1 MISNIGQIERIS
13 QNRIVKLF
21 KEQLGYKYYGNWEE
35 REKNSNIE
43 ERYLG
48 SYLLKQGYTVTVFSK
63 AIYELKQVADSFGD
77 NLYLKNK
84 KIYAMLR
91 YGVKV
96 KEDVGTNY
104 VTVQLIDW
112 KNWANNDFAI
122 AEEVTIKGNRDKRP
136 DIVIYV
142 NGIALGVLELKRG
155 LVEITEGIRQ
165 NITNQQDSFIQSFFA
180 TIQLVMAGNDTQ
192 GLRYGTIQTKEKY
205 YLNWKED
212 EQDNSEL
219 KVDKYIKKLC
229 DKERLLDVIY
239 NCVLYDAGVKKLPRP
254 HQYFGL
260 KASQERI
267 KKKEGGIIW
276 HTQGS
281 GKSIMMV
288 MLAKWILENNANARV
303 IILTDRTELDK
314 QIERVFNDSGEP
326 IKRTGSG
333 RELLQQLTQPLPRLL
348 CSLVHKFG
356 KKSEDNFED
365 FVRELEENPVQTI
378 GELYVF
384 VDECHR
390 TQSGKLHLVMKTML
404 QNAIFIGFTGTPL
417 LKQDKKTTME
427 VFGSYIHTYKFNEA
441 VEDEVVKDLVYE
453 GRDIDQKLSS
463 PAKVD
468 AWFEAKTRGLNDF
481 QRSEL
486 KKKWGTMQNVLSSK
500 SRMEKVVSDILFDF
514 STKPR
519 LANEKGNALLVASS
533 IYEACKYFELFN
545 RTELRGKCAVI
556 TSYNPATRDIN
567 TEDTGANTETD
578 KEYIYKIYSDLL
590 VNVSANANQTKTETY
605 EDNAKN
611 KFREEPAN
619 MKLLIVVS
627 KLLTGF
633 DAPPCTYLY
642 IDKVMQDHTLFQAIC
657 RVNRLDTDDKTFGYI
672 VDYKNLFDNVSDA
685 INVYTS
691 ELDTETFTKEDCQV
705 LLKDRLKIGRERL
718 DNALEELEM
727 ICEPVAPPKGQLQ
740 YFHYF
745 CGNTEIETDLK
756 EREAQRTALYKGT
769 VAFIRA
775 YANMA
780 ADMEEAGYNEK
791 EITHIQNRLDFYLKL
806 REEIKK
812 LSGETLDLKTYEADM
827 RHLLDHYIQADE
839 SVVVSPFGDI
849 PLLDLIVNSGIA
861 EAINS
866 LPTGI
871 KSNQQAVA
879 ETIENNVRQK
889 IIKDHLIDPAF
900 FEEMSTLLT
909 AIIHERKNQA
919 LSYADYLKKIAELT
933 KKVNDGKKED
943 VPRSLSSPAKVA
955 LYNNLDNNVE
965 LAMACDSAVLSYKQD
980 GFRGDLIK
988 ERNIKRALFG
998 VLNDDNEVER
1008 IFQIVVNQKEY

>member
-1 MISNIGQIERIS
+1 MNSIGQIERHS

-21 KEQLGYKYYGNWEE
+21 KDQLDYKYYGNWEE

-43 ERYLG
+43 ESYLG
-48 SYLLKQGYTVTVFSK
+48 SYLLKQGYSVTVFSK
-63 AIYELKQVADSFGD
+63 AIYELKQVADSFSD
-77 NLYLKNK
+77 DLYLKNK

-91 YGVKV
+91 YGVPV
-96 KEDVGTNY
+96 KEEMGTNY
-104 VTVQLIDW
+104 TTVRLIDW
-112 KNWANNDFAI
+112 ENWDNNDFAI
-122 AEEVTIKGNRDKRP
+122 AEEVSIKGNRDKRP

-142 NGIALGVLELKRG
+142 NGIALGILELKRG
-155 LVEITEGIRQ
+155 LVEISEGIRQ
-165 NITNQQDSFIQSFFA
+165 NITNQQDSFIQSFFS
-180 TIQLVMAGNDTQ
+180 TVQFVMAGNDTQ
-192 GLRYGTIQTKEKY
+192 GLRYGTIGTKEKY
-205 YLNWKED
+205 FLNWKEE
-212 EQDNSEL
+212 EQNNSDL
-219 KVDKYIKKLC
+219 KIDKYLKKIC
-229 DKERLLDVIY
+229 NKERFLDIIH
-239 NCVLYDAGVKKLPRP
+239 NCILFDAGVKKLPRP
-254 HQYFGL
+254 HQYFAL

-314 QIERVFNDSGEP
+314 QIERVFNDAGEP
-326 IKRTGSG
+326 VKRTGSG

-356 KKSEDNFED
+356 KKTEDNFED
-365 FVRELEENPVQTI
+365 FITELEQNPVQTV

-417 LKQDKKTTME
+417 LKQDKKTTSE

-486 KKKWGTMQNVLSSK
+486 KKKWGTMQNVLSSR

-519 LANEKGNALLVASS
+519 LSTEKGNALLVASS

-545 RTELRGKCAVI
+545 RTELKGKCAVI
-556 TSYNPATRDIN
+556 TSYNPATSDIN

-578 KEYIYKIYSDLL
+578 KEYIFKIYSELL
-590 VNVSANANQTKTETY
+590 EKVAANPNQTKTETY
-605 EDNAKN
+605 EDNAKT
-611 KFREEPAN
+611 KFRVEPAN

-642 IDKVMQDHTLFQAIC
+642 IDKFMQDHTLFQAIC

-672 VDYKNLFDNVSDA
+672 VDYKNLFDSVSDA

-691 ELDTETFTKEDCQV
+691 ELDTETFTQEDCEV
-705 LLKDRLKIGRERL
+705 LIKDRLKMGRERL
-718 DNALEELEM
+718 DNTLEELEM
-727 ICEPVAPPKGQLQ
+727 ICEPVVPPKGQLQ

-769 VAFIRA
+769 VALIRA
-775 YANMA
+775 YANIA
-780 ADMEEAGYNEK
+780 GDMKDAGYNEK
-791 EITHIQNRLDFYLKL
+791 EINHIKDRLDFYLKL
-806 REEIKK
+806 REEIRK

-827 RHLLDHYIQADE
+827 RHLIDHYIQAEE
-839 SVVVSPFGDI
+839 SVIMSPFGDI
-849 PLLDLIVNSGIA
+849 PLLDLIVNTGIS

-866 LPTGI
+866 LPSGI

-889 IIKDHLIDPAF
+889 IIRDHLIDPAF

-909 AIIHERKNQA
+909 AIINERKNQA
-919 LSYADYLKKIAELT
+919 LSYGDYLKKIAELT
-933 KKVNDGKKED
+933 KKVNDGKKSNI
-943 VPRSLSSPAKVA
+943 PKTLNTSAKVS
-955 LYNNLDNNVE
+955 LYNNLDNDEE
-965 LAMACDSAVLSYKQD
+965 LAIACDSAVLVYKQD

-988 ERNIKRALFG
+988 ERNIKRALYE
-998 VLNDDNEVER
+998 VLKDDDEVER
-1008 IFQIVVNQKEY
+1008 IFKIVINQKEY

>member
-1 MISNIGQIERIS
+1 MNNIGQIERKT
-13 QNRIVKLF
+13 QNRIIKLF
-21 KEQLGYKYYGNWEE
+21 KEQLGYTYYGNWEE

-43 ERYLG
+43 ESYLG
-48 SYLLKQGYTVTVFSK
+48 NYLLKQGYSLTVFSK
-63 AIYELKQVADSFGD
+63 AIYELKQVADSFSD
-77 NLYLKNK
+77 DLYVKNK

-91 YGVKV
+91 YGIKI
-96 KEDVGTNY
+96 KEDVGTNHI
-104 VTVQLIDW
+104 TVHLIDW
-112 KNWANNDFAI
+112 KNWENNDFAI
-122 AEEVTIKGNRDKRP
+122 AEEVTIKGNREKRP

-155 LVEITEGIRQ
+155 SVEISEGIRQ
-165 NITNQQDSFIQSFFA
+165 NITNQQDSFIQPFFA
-180 TIQLVMAGNDTQ
+180 TVQFVMAGSDTQ
-192 GLRYGTIQTKEKY
+192 GLKYGTIGTKEKY
-205 YLNWKED
+205 FLNWKED
-212 EQDNSEL
+212 ELDNSEL
-219 KVDKYIKKLC
+219 KVDKYLKKIC
-229 DKERLLDVIY
+229 NKERFLDIIY
-239 NCVLYDAGVKKLPRP
+239 NCILFDAGVKKLPRP

-314 QIERVFNDSGEP
+314 QIERVFNDAGEP

-333 RELLQQLTQPLPRLL
+333 KELLQQLTQPLPRLL

-365 FVRELEENPVQTI
+365 FIKELEENPVQTI

-417 LKQDKKTTME
+417 LKQDKKTTLE

-441 VEDEVVKDLVYE
+441 VDDQVVKDLVYE

-481 QRSEL
+481 QKSEL

-514 STKPR
+514 STKTR
-519 LANEKGNALLVASS
+519 LSNEKGNALLVASS

-545 RTELRGKCAVI
+545 RTELKGKCAVI

-578 KEYIYKIYSDLL
+578 KEYIFKIYSDLL
-590 VNVSANANQTKTETY
+590 DKVGANGNQTKTETY
-605 EDNAKN
+605 EDNAKT

-642 IDKVMQDHTLFQAIC
+642 IDKFMQDHTLFQAIC
-657 RVNRLDTDDKTFGYI
+657 RVNRLDTDDKTFGHI
-672 VDYKNLFDNVSDA
+672 VDYKNLFDSVSDA

-691 ELDTETFTKEDCQV
+691 ELDTDTFTKEDCEV
-705 LLKDRLKIGRERL
+705 LLKDRLKMGRERL

-727 ICEPVAPPKGQLQ
+727 ICEPVAPPKGQLE

-745 CGNTEIETDLK
+745 CGNSEIETDLK
-756 EREAQRTALYKGT
+756 EREAQRTALYKAT
-769 VAFIRA
+769 VALIRA
-775 YANMA
+775 YANIS
-780 ADMEEAGYNEK
+780 ADMVEVGYNEK
-791 EITHIQNRLDFYLKL
+791 EINHIEKRLDFYLKL
-806 REEIKK
+806 REEIRIH
-812 LSGETLDLKTYEADM
+812 SGETLDLKAYEADM
-827 RHLLDHYIQADE
+827 RHLIDNYIQAEE

-849 PLLDLIVNSGIA
+849 PLLDLIVNSGISD
-861 EAINS
+861 AIGT
-866 LPTGI
+866 LPQGI

-889 IIKDHLIDPAF
+889 IIRDHLIDPAF

-919 LSYADYLKKIAELT
+919 LSYSDYLTKIAELA
-933 KKVNDGKKED
+933 KKVNEGKKD
-943 VPRSLSSPAKVA
+943 NVPEILTTQSQRA
-955 LYNNLDNNVE
+955 LYNNLSNDVS
-965 LAMACDSAVLSYKQD
+965 LAMACDEAVRYSKQD
-980 GFRGDLIK
+980 NFRGDLVK
-988 ERNIKRALFG
+988 ERNIKKALYN
-998 VLNDDNEVER
+998 VLNDEVEVER
-1008 IFQIVVNQKEY
+1008 IFQIIVNQKEY

>member
-1 MISNIGQIERIS
+1 MNNIGQIERLS
-13 QNRIVKLF
+13 QNRIIKLF
-21 KEQLGYKYYGNWEE
+21 REQLGYTYYGYWEE

-43 ERYLG
+43 ESYLG
-48 SYLLKQGYTVTVFSK
+48 NYLLKQGYSLTVFSK
-63 AIYELKQVADSFGD
+63 AIYEFKQVADSFSD
-77 NLYLKNK
+77 DLYLKNK

-91 YGVKV
+91 YGIPV

-104 VTVQLIDW
+104 TTVHLIDW
-112 KNWANNDFAI
+112 KNWENNDFAI

-155 LVEITEGIRQ
+155 LVEISEGIRQ

-180 TIQLVMAGNDTQ
+180 TVQFVMAGNDTQ
-192 GLRYGTIQTKEKY
+192 GLRYGTIGTKEKY
-205 YLNWKED
+205 FLNWKED
-212 EQDNSEL
+212 ELDNSEL
-219 KVDKYIKKLC
+219 KVDKYLKKIC
-229 DKERLLDVIY
+229 NKERFLDIIY
-239 NCVLYDAGVKKLPRP
+239 NCILFDAGVKKLPRP

-314 QIERVFNDSGEP
+314 QIERVFNDAGEP

-333 RELLQQLTQPLPRLL
+333 KELLQQLTQPLPRLL

-365 FVRELEENPVQTI
+365 FIKELEENPVQTI

-417 LKQDKKTTME
+417 LKQDKKTTLE

-441 VEDEVVKDLVYE
+441 VDDQVVKDLVYE

-481 QRSEL
+481 QKSEL

-519 LANEKGNALLVASS
+519 LSNEKGNALLVASS

-545 RTELRGKCAVI
+545 RTELKGKCAVI

-578 KEYIYKIYSDLL
+578 KEYIFKIYSDLL
-590 VNVSANANQTKTETY
+590 DKVGANGNQTKTETY
-605 EDNAKN
+605 EDNAKT

-642 IDKVMQDHTLFQAIC
+642 IDKFMQDHTLFQAIC

-672 VDYKNLFDNVSDA
+672 VDYKNLFDSVSDA

-691 ELDTETFTKEDCQV
+691 ELDTDTFTKEDCEV
-705 LLKDRLKIGRERL
+705 LLKDRLKMGRERL

-727 ICEPVAPPKGQLQ
+727 ICEPVAPPKGQLE

-745 CGNTEIETDLK
+745 CGNSEIETDLK

-769 VAFIRA
+769 VSLIRA
-775 YANMA
+775 YANIS
-780 ADMEEAGYNEK
+780 ADMVEVGYNEK
-791 EITHIQNRLDFYLKL
+791 EINHIEKRLDFYLKL
-806 REEIKK
+806 REEIRIH
-812 LSGETLDLKTYEADM
+812 SGETLDLKAYEADM
-827 RHLLDHYIQADE
+827 RHLIDNYIQAEE

-849 PLLDLIVNSGIA
+849 PLLDLIVNSGISD
-861 EAINS
+861 AIGT
-866 LPTGI
+866 LPQGI

-889 IIKDHLIDPAF
+889 IIRDHLIDPAF

-919 LSYADYLKKIAELT
+919 LSYSDYLKKIAELA
-933 KKVNDGKKED
+933 KKVNEGKKD
-943 VPRSLSSPAKVA
+943 NVPEILTTQSQRA
-955 LYNNLDNNVE
+955 LYNNLRNDVN
-965 LAMACDSAVLSYKQD
+965 LAMACDEAVQYSKQD
-980 GFRGDLIK
+980 NFRGDLVK
-988 ERNIKRALFG
+988 ERNIKKALYN
-998 VLNDDNEVER
+998 VLNDEVEVER
-1008 IFQIVVNQKEY
+1008 IFQIIVNQKEY

>member
-1 MISNIGQIERIS
+1 MNNIGQIERLS
-13 QNRIVKLF
+13 QNRIIKLF
-21 KEQLGYKYYGNWEE
+21 REQLGYTYYGYWEE

-43 ERYLG
+43 ESYLG
-48 SYLLKQGYTVTVFSK
+48 NYLLKQGYSLTVFSK
-63 AIYELKQVADSFGD
+63 AIYEFKQVADSFSD
-77 NLYLKNK
+77 DLYLKNK

-91 YGVKV
+91 YGIPV

-104 VTVQLIDW
+104 TTVHLIDW
-112 KNWANNDFAI
+112 KNWENNDFAI

-155 LVEITEGIRQ
+155 LVEISEGIRQ

-180 TIQLVMAGNDTQ
+180 TVQFVMAGNDTQ
-192 GLRYGTIQTKEKY
+192 GLRYGTIGTKEKY
-205 YLNWKED
+205 FLNWKED
-212 EQDNSEL
+212 ELDNSEL
-219 KVDKYIKKLC
+219 KVDKYLKKIC
-229 DKERLLDVIY
+229 NKERFLDVIY
-239 NCVLYDAGVKKLPRP
+239 NCILFDAGVKKLPRP

-314 QIERVFNDSGEP
+314 QIERVFNDAGEP

-333 RELLQQLTQPLPRLL
+333 KELLQQLTQPLPRLL

-365 FVRELEENPVQTI
+365 FIKELEENPVQTI

-417 LKQDKKTTME
+417 LKQDKKTTLE

-441 VEDEVVKDLVYE
+441 VDDQVVKDLVYE

-481 QRSEL
+481 QKSEL

-519 LANEKGNALLVASS
+519 LSNEKGNALLVASS

-545 RTELRGKCAVI
+545 RTELKGKCAVI

-578 KEYIYKIYSDLL
+578 KEYIFKIYSDLL
-590 VNVSANANQTKTETY
+590 DKVGANGNQTKTETY
-605 EDNAKN
+605 EDNAKT

-642 IDKVMQDHTLFQAIC
+642 IDKFMQDHTLFQAIC

-672 VDYKNLFDNVSDA
+672 VDYKNLFDSVSDA

-691 ELDTETFTKEDCQV
+691 ELDTDTFTKEDCEV
-705 LLKDRLKIGRERL
+705 LLKDRLKMGRERL

-727 ICEPVAPPKGQLQ
+727 ICEPVAPPKGQLE

-745 CGNTEIETDLK
+745 CGNSEIETDLK

-769 VAFIRA
+769 VSLIRA
-775 YANMA
+775 YANIS
-780 ADMEEAGYNEK
+780 ADMVEVGYNEK
-791 EITHIQNRLDFYLKL
+791 EINHIEKRLDFYLKL
-806 REEIKK
+806 REEIRIH
-812 LSGETLDLKTYEADM
+812 SGETLDLKAYEADM
-827 RHLLDHYIQADE
+827 RHLIDNYIQAEE

-849 PLLDLIVNSGIA
+849 PLLDLIVNSGISD
-861 EAINS
+861 AIGT
-866 LPTGI
+866 LPQGI

-889 IIKDHLIDPAF
+889 IIRDHLIDPAF

-919 LSYADYLKKIAELT
+919 LSYSDYLKKIAELA
-933 KKVNDGKKED
+933 KKVNEGKKD
-943 VPRSLSSPAKVA
+943 NVPEILTTQSQRA
-955 LYNNLDNNVE
+955 LYNNLRNDVN
-965 LAMACDSAVLSYKQD
+965 LAMACDEAVQYSKQD
-980 GFRGDLIK
+980 NFRGDLVK
-988 ERNIKRALFG
+988 ERNIKKALYN
-998 VLNDDNEVER
+998 VLNDEVEVER
-1008 IFQIVVNQKEY
+1008 IFQIIVNQKEY

>member
-1 MISNIGQIERIS
+1 MSNIGQIERLS

-21 KEQLGYKYYGNWEE
+21 KEQLGYTYYGYWEE

-43 ERYLG
+43 ESYLG
-48 SYLLKQGYTVTVFSK
+48 NYLLKQGYSLAVFSK
-63 AIYELKQVADSFGD
+63 AIYEFKQVADSFSD
-77 NLYLKNK
+77 DLYLKNK

-91 YGVKV
+91 YGIPV
-96 KEDVGTNY
+96 KEDVETNY
-104 VTVQLIDW
+104 TTVHLIDW
-112 KNWANNDFAI
+112 KNWVNNDFAI

-155 LVEITEGIRQ
+155 LVEISEGIRQ

-180 TIQLVMAGNDTQ
+180 TVQFVMAGNDTQ
-192 GLRYGTIQTKEKY
+192 GLRYGTIGTKEKY
-205 YLNWKED
+205 FLNWKED
-212 EQDNSEL
+212 ELDNSEL
-219 KVDKYIKKLC
+219 KVDKYLKKIC
-229 DKERLLDVIY
+229 NKERFLDVIY
-239 NCVLYDAGVKKLPRP
+239 NCILFDAGVKKLPRP

-314 QIERVFNDSGEP
+314 QIERVFNDAGEP

-333 RELLQQLTQPLPRLL
+333 KELLQQLTQPLPRLL

-365 FVRELEENPVQTI
+365 FIKELEENPVQTI

-417 LKQDKKTTME
+417 LKQDKKTTLE

-441 VEDEVVKDLVYE
+441 VDDQVVKDLVYE

-481 QRSEL
+481 QKSEL

-519 LANEKGNALLVASS
+519 LSNEKGNALLVASS

-545 RTELRGKCAVI
+545 RTELKGKCAVI

-578 KEYIYKIYSDLL
+578 KEYIFKIYSDLL
-590 VNVSANANQTKTETY
+590 DKVGANGNQTKTETY
-605 EDNAKN
+605 EDNAKT

-642 IDKVMQDHTLFQAIC
+642 IDKFMQDHTLFQAIC

-672 VDYKNLFDNVSDA
+672 VDYKNLFDSVSDA

-691 ELDTETFTKEDCQV
+691 ELDTDTFTKEDCEV
-705 LLKDRLKIGRERL
+705 LLKDRLKMGRERL

-727 ICEPVAPPKGQLQ
+727 ICEPVAPPKGQLE

-745 CGNTEIETDLK
+745 CGNSEIETDLK

-769 VAFIRA
+769 VALIRA
-775 YANMA
+775 YANIS
-780 ADMEEAGYNEK
+780 ADMVEVGYNEK
-791 EITHIQNRLDFYLKL
+791 EITHIEKRLDFYLKL
-806 REEIKK
+806 REEIRIH
-812 LSGETLDLKTYEADM
+812 SGETLDLKAYEADM
-827 RHLLDHYIQADE
+827 RHLIDNYIQAEE

-849 PLLDLIVNSGIA
+849 PLLELIVNSRISD
-861 EAINS
+861 AIGT
-866 LPTGI
+866 LPQGI

-889 IIKDHLIDPAF
+889 IIRDHLIDPAF

-919 LSYADYLKKIAELT
+919 LSYSDYLKKIAELA
-933 KKVNDGKKED
+933 KKVNEGKKD
-943 VPRSLSSPAKVA
+943 NVPEILTTQSQRA
-955 LYNNLDNNVE
+955 LYNNLRNDVN
-965 LAMACDSAVLSYKQD
+965 LAMACDEAVQYSKQD
-980 GFRGDLIK
+980 NFRGDLVK
-988 ERNIKRALFG
+988 ERNIKKALYN
-998 VLNDDNEVER
+998 VLNDEVEVER
-1008 IFQIVVNQKEY
+1008 IFQIIVNQKEY

>member
-1 MISNIGQIERIS
+1 MNNIGQIERLS

-21 KEQLGYKYYGNWEE
+21 REQLGYTYYGNWEE

-43 ERYLG
+43 ESYLG
-48 SYLLKQGYTVTVFSK
+48 NYLLKQGYSLTVFSK
-63 AIYELKQVADSFGD
+63 AIYELKQVADSFSD
-77 NLYLKNK
+77 DLYLKNK

-91 YGVKV
+91 YGIHV
-96 KEDVGTNY
+96 KEDVGTNHI
-104 VTVQLIDW
+104 TVHLIDW
-112 KNWANNDFAI
+112 KNWENNDFAI
-122 AEEVTIKGNRDKRP
+122 AEEVTIKGNREKRP

-155 LVEITEGIRQ
+155 SVEISEGIRQ

-180 TIQLVMAGNDTQ
+180 TVQFVMAGSDTQ
-192 GLRYGTIQTKEKY
+192 GLKYGTIGTKEKY
-205 YLNWKED
+205 FLNWKED
-212 EQDNSEL
+212 ELDNSEL
-219 KVDKYIKKLC
+219 KVDKYLKKIC
-229 DKERLLDVIY
+229 NKERFLDIIY
-239 NCVLYDAGVKKLPRP
+239 NCILFDAGVKKLPRP

-288 MLAKWILENNANARV
+288 MLAKWILENNATARV

-314 QIERVFNDSGEP
+314 QIERVFNDAGEP

-333 RELLQQLTQPLPRLL
+333 KELLQQLTQPLPRLL

-365 FVRELEENPVQTI
+365 FIKELEENPVQTI

-417 LKQDKKTTME
+417 LKQDKKTTLE

-441 VEDEVVKDLVYE
+441 VDDQVVKDLVYE

-481 QRSEL
+481 QKSEL

-500 SRMEKVVSDILFDF
+500 SRMEKVVSDILLDF
-514 STKPR
+514 SKIPR
-519 LANEKGNALLVASS
+519 LSNEKGNALLVASS

-545 RTELRGKCAVI
+545 RTELKGKCAVI

-578 KEYIYKIYSDLL
+578 KEYIFKIYSDLL
-590 VNVSANANQTKTETY
+590 DKVGANGNQTKTETY
-605 EDNAKN
+605 EDNAKT

-642 IDKVMQDHTLFQAIC
+642 IDKFMQDHTLFQAIC

-672 VDYKNLFDNVSDA
+672 VDYKNLFDSVSDA

-691 ELDTETFTKEDCQV
+691 ELDTETFTKEDCEV
-705 LLKDRLKIGRERL
+705 LLKDRLKMGRERL

-727 ICEPVAPPKGQLQ
+727 ICEPVAPPKEQLQ
-740 YFHYF
+740 YYHYF
-745 CGNTEIETDLK
+745 CGNSEIETDLK

-769 VAFIRA
+769 VALIRA
-775 YANMA
+775 YANIS
-780 ADMEEAGYNEK
+780 ADMVEVGYNEK
-791 EITHIQNRLDFYLKL
+791 EINHIEKRLDFYLKL
-806 REEIKK
+806 REEIRIH
-812 LSGETLDLKTYEADM
+812 SGETLDLKAYEADM
-827 RHLLDHYIQADE
+827 RHLIDNYIQAEE

-849 PLLDLIVNSGIA
+849 PLLDLIVNSGISD
-861 EAINS
+861 AIGT
-866 LPTGI
+866 LPQGI

-889 IIKDHLIDPAF
+889 IIRDHLIDPAF

-919 LSYADYLKKIAELT
+919 LSYSDYLTKIAELA
-933 KKVNDGKKED
+933 KKVNEGKKD
-943 VPRSLSSPAKVA
+943 NVPEILTTQSQRA
-955 LYNNLDNNVE
+955 LYNNLSNDVS
-965 LAMACDSAVLSYKQD
+965 LAMACDEAVRYSKQD
-980 GFRGDLIK
+980 NFRGDLVK
-988 ERNIKRALFG
+988 ERNIKKALYN
-998 VLNDDNEVER
+998 VLNDEVEVER
-1008 IFQIVVNQKEY
+1008 IFQIIVNQKEY

>member
-1 MISNIGQIERIS
+1 MNNIGQIERLS
-13 QNRIVKLF
+13 QNRIIKLF
-21 KEQLGYKYYGNWEE
+21 REQLGYSYYGYWEE

-43 ERYLG
+43 ESYLG
-48 SYLLKQGYTVTVFSK
+48 NYLLKQGYSPTVFSK
-63 AIYELKQVADSFGD
+63 AIYEFKQVADSFSD
-77 NLYLKNK
+77 DLYLKNK

-91 YGVKV
+91 YGIPV

-104 VTVQLIDW
+104 TTVHLIDW
-112 KNWANNDFAI
+112 KNWENNDFAI

-155 LVEITEGIRQ
+155 LVEISEGIRQ

-180 TIQLVMAGNDTQ
+180 TVQFVMAGNDTQ
-192 GLRYGTIQTKEKY
+192 GLRYGTIGTKEKY
-205 YLNWKED
+205 FLNWKED
-212 EQDNSEL
+212 ELDNSEL
-219 KVDKYIKKLC
+219 KVDKYLKKIC
-229 DKERLLDVIY
+229 NKERFLDVIY
-239 NCVLYDAGVKKLPRP
+239 NCILFDAGVKKLPRP

-314 QIERVFNDSGEP
+314 QIERVFNDAGEP

-333 RELLQQLTQPLPRLL
+333 KELLQQLTQPLPRLL

-365 FVRELEENPVQTI
+365 FIKELEENPVQTI

-417 LKQDKKTTME
+417 LKQDKKTTLE

-441 VEDEVVKDLVYE
+441 VDDQVVKDLVYE

-481 QRSEL
+481 QKSEL

-519 LANEKGNALLVASS
+519 LSNEKGNALLVASS

-545 RTELRGKCAVI
+545 RTELKGKCAVI

-578 KEYIYKIYSDLL
+578 KEYIFKIYSDLL
-590 VNVSANANQTKTETY
+590 DKVGANGNQTKTETY
-605 EDNAKN
+605 EDNAKT

-642 IDKVMQDHTLFQAIC
+642 IDKFMQDHTLFQAIC

-672 VDYKNLFDNVSDA
+672 VDYKNLFDSVSDA

-691 ELDTETFTKEDCQV
+691 ELDTDTFTKEDCEV
-705 LLKDRLKIGRERL
+705 LLKDRLKMGRERL

-727 ICEPVAPPKGQLQ
+727 ICEPVAPPKGQLE

-745 CGNTEIETDLK
+745 CGNSEIETDLK

-769 VAFIRA
+769 VALIRA
-775 YANMA
+775 YANIA

-791 EITHIQNRLDFYLKL
+791 EITHIEKRLDFYLKL
-806 REEIKK
+806 REEIRIH
-812 LSGETLDLKTYEADM
+812 SGETLDLKAYEADM
-827 RHLLDHYIQADE
+827 RHLIDNYIQAEE

-849 PLLDLIVNSGIA
+849 PLLDLIVNSGISD
-861 EAINS
+861 AIGT
-866 LPTGI
+866 LPQGI

-889 IIKDHLIDPAF
+889 IIRDHLIDPAF

-919 LSYADYLKKIAELT
+919 LSYSDYLKKIAELA
-933 KKVNDGKKED
+933 KKVNEGKKD
-943 VPRSLSSPAKVA
+943 NVPEILTTQSQRA
-955 LYNNLDNNVE
+955 LYNNLRNDVN
-965 LAMACDSAVLSYKQD
+965 LAMACDEAVQYSKQD
-980 GFRGDLIK
+980 NFRGDLVK
-988 ERNIKRALFG
+988 ERNIKKALYN
-998 VLNDDNEVER
+998 VLNDEVEVER
-1008 IFQIVVNQKEY
+1008 IFQIIVNQKEY

>member
-1 MISNIGQIERIS
+1 MNTIGQIERLS

-43 ERYLG
+43 ESYLG
-48 SYLLKQGYTVTVFSK
+48 SYLLRQGYSVTVFSK
-63 AIYELKQVADSFGD
+63 AIYELKQVADSFSD
-77 NLYLKNK
+77 DLYLKNK

-91 YGVKV
+91 YGIPV
-96 KEDVGTNY
+96 KEDVGTHY
-104 VTVQLIDW
+104 TTVHLMDW
-112 KNWANNDFAI
+112 KNWENNDFAI
-122 AEEVTIKGNRDKRP
+122 AEEITIKGNRDKRP

-142 NGIALGVLELKRG
+142 NGIALGILELKRG
-155 LVEITEGIRQ
+155 LVEISEGIRQ
-165 NITNQQDSFIQSFFA
+165 NITNQQDSFIQSFVA
-180 TIQLVMAGNDTQ
+180 TVQFVMAGNDTQ
-192 GLRYGTIQTKEKY
+192 GLRYGTIGTHEKY
-205 YLNWKED
+205 FLNWKED

-219 KVDKYIKKLC
+219 KVDKYLKKIC
-229 DKERLLDVIY
+229 TKERFLELIY
-239 NCVLYDAGVKKLPRP
+239 NCVLFDAGIKKLPRP

-314 QIERVFNDSGEP
+314 QIERVFNDAGEP

-356 KKSEDNFED
+356 KKTEDNFED
-365 FVRELEENPVQTI
+365 FIRELEENPVQTV

-390 TQSGKLHLVMKTML
+390 TQSGKLHQVMKTML

-417 LKQDKKTTME
+417 LKQDKKTTLE

-468 AWFEAKTRGLNDF
+468 AWFEAKTKGLNDF
-481 QRSEL
+481 QKSEL
-486 KKKWGTMQNVLSSK
+486 KKKWGTMQNVLSSR

-519 LANEKGNALLVASS
+519 LSTEKGNALLVASS

-545 RTELRGKCAVI
+545 RTELKGKCAVI

-578 KEYIYKIYSDLL
+578 KEYIFKIYSDLL
-590 VNVSANANQTKTETY
+590 EKVTANPNQTKTETY
-605 EDNAKN
+605 EDIAKA

-642 IDKVMQDHTLFQAIC
+642 IDKFMQDHTLFQAIC

-672 VDYKNLFDNVSDA
+672 VDYKNLFDSVSDA

-691 ELDTETFTKEDCQV
+691 ELDTETFTKEDCEV
-705 LLKDRLKIGRERL
+705 LMKDRLKMGRERL

-769 VAFIRA
+769 VALIRA
-775 YANMA
+775 YANIA
-780 ADMEEAGYNEK
+780 GDMEEAGYNER
-791 EITHIQNRLDFYLKL
+791 EINHIKDRLDFYLKL
-806 REEIKK
+806 REEIRK

-827 RHLLDHYIQADE
+827 RHLIDHYIQAEE

-849 PLLDLIVNSGIA
+849 PLLDLIVNSGIS

-866 LPTGI
+866 LPSGI

-889 IIKDHLIDPAF
+889 IIRDHLIDPAF

-919 LSYADYLKKIAELT
+919 LSYADYLKEIARLA
-933 KKVNDGKKED
+933 KKVNNGKKED
-943 VPRSLSSPAKVA
+943 VPKILTTQSQRA
-955 LYNNLDNNVE
+955 LYNNLSHNVE
-965 LAMACDSAVLSYKQD
+965 LAIACDAAVLYNKQD
-980 GFRGDLIK
+980 NFRGDLVK
-988 ERNIKRALFG
+988 ERNIKKALFNL
-998 VLNDDNEVER
+998 LNDDEEVER

>member
-1 MISNIGQIERIS
+1 MNNIGQIERLS
-13 QNRIVKLF
+13 QNRIVNLF
-21 KEQLGYKYYGNWEE
+21 REQLGYTYYGYWEE

-43 ERYLG
+43 ESYLG
-48 SYLLKQGYTVTVFSK
+48 NYLLKQGYSLTVFSK
-63 AIYELKQVADSFGD
+63 AIYEFKQVADSFSD
-77 NLYLKNK
+77 DLYLKNK

-91 YGVKV
+91 YGIPV

-104 VTVQLIDW
+104 TTVHLIDW
-112 KNWANNDFAI
+112 KNWENNDFAI

-142 NGIALGVLELKRG
+142 NGVALGVLELKRG
-155 LVEITEGIRQ
+155 LVEISEGIRQ

-180 TIQLVMAGNDTQ
+180 TVQFVMAGNDTQ
-192 GLRYGTIQTKEKY
+192 GLRYGTIGTKEKY
-205 YLNWKED
+205 FLNWKED
-212 EQDNSEL
+212 ELDNSEL
-219 KVDKYIKKLC
+219 KVDKYLKKIC
-229 DKERLLDVIY
+229 NKERFLDVIY
-239 NCVLYDAGVKKLPRP
+239 DCILFDAGVKKLPRP

-281 GKSIMMV
+281 GKSIMMG

-314 QIERVFNDSGEP
+314 QIERVFNDAGEP

-333 RELLQQLTQPLPRLL
+333 KELLQQLTQPLPRLL

-365 FVRELEENPVQTI
+365 FIKELEENPVQTI

-417 LKQDKKTTME
+417 LKQDKKTTLE

-441 VEDEVVKDLVYE
+441 VDDQVVKDLVYE

-481 QRSEL
+481 QKSEL

-519 LANEKGNALLVASS
+519 LSNEKGNALLVASS

-545 RTELRGKCAVI
+545 RTELKGKCAVI

-578 KEYIYKIYSDLL
+578 KEYIFKIYSDLL
-590 VNVSANANQTKTETY
+590 DKVGANGNQTKTETY
-605 EDNAKN
+605 EDNAKT

-642 IDKVMQDHTLFQAIC
+642 IDKFMQDHTLFQAIC

-672 VDYKNLFDNVSDA
+672 VDYKNLFDSVSDA

-691 ELDTETFTKEDCQV
+691 ELDTDTFTKEDCEV
-705 LLKDRLKIGRERL
+705 LLKDRLKMGRERL

-727 ICEPVAPPKGQLQ
+727 ICEPVAPPKGQLE

-745 CGNTEIETDLK
+745 CGNSEIETDLK

-769 VAFIRA
+769 VALIRA
-775 YANMA
+775 YANIS
-780 ADMEEAGYNEK
+780 ADMVEVGYNEK
-791 EITHIQNRLDFYLKL
+791 EITHIEKRLDFYLKL
-806 REEIKK
+806 REEIRIH
-812 LSGETLDLKTYEADM
+812 SGETLDLKAYEADM
-827 RHLLDHYIQADE
+827 RHLIDNYIQAEE

-849 PLLDLIVNSGIA
+849 PLLDLIVNSGISD
-861 EAINS
+861 AIGT
-866 LPTGI
+866 LPQGI

-889 IIKDHLIDPAF
+889 IIRDHLIDPAF

-919 LSYADYLKKIAELT
+919 LSYSDYLKKIAELA
-933 KKVNDGKKED
+933 KKVNEGKKD
-943 VPRSLSSPAKVA
+943 NVPEILTTQSQRA
-955 LYNNLDNNVE
+955 LYNNLRNDVN
-965 LAMACDSAVLSYKQD
+965 LAMACDEAVQYSKQD
-980 GFRGDLIK
+980 NFRGDLVK
-988 ERNIKRALFG
+988 ERNIKKALYN
-998 VLNDDNEVER
+998 VLNDEVEVER
-1008 IFQIVVNQKEY
+1008 IFQIIVNQKEY

>member
-1 MISNIGQIERIS
+1 MNNIGQIERLS
-13 QNRIVKLF
+13 QNRIVNLF
-21 KEQLGYKYYGNWEE
+21 REQLGYTYYGYWEE

-43 ERYLG
+43 ESYLG
-48 SYLLKQGYTVTVFSK
+48 NYLLQQGYSLTVFSK
-63 AIYELKQVADSFGD
+63 AIYEFKQVADSFSD
-77 NLYLKNK
+77 DLYLKNK

-91 YGVKV
+91 YGIPV

-104 VTVQLIDW
+104 TTVHLIDW
-112 KNWANNDFAI
+112 KNWENNDFAI

-155 LVEITEGIRQ
+155 LVEISEGIRQ

-180 TIQLVMAGNDTQ
+180 TVQFVMAGSDTQ
-192 GLRYGTIQTKEKY
+192 GLKYGTIGTKEKY
-205 YLNWKED
+205 FLNWKED
-212 EQDNSEL
+212 ELDNSEL
-219 KVDKYIKKLC
+219 KVDKYLKKIC
-229 DKERLLDVIY
+229 NKVRFLDIIY
-239 NCVLYDAGVKKLPRP
+239 NCILFDAGVKKLPRP

-314 QIERVFNDSGEP
+314 QIERVFNDAGEP

-333 RELLQQLTQPLPRLL
+333 KELLQQLTQPLPRLL

-365 FVRELEENPVQTI
+365 FIKELEENPVQTV

-417 LKQDKKTTME
+417 LKQDKKTTLE

-441 VEDEVVKDLVYE
+441 VDDQVVKDLVYE

-481 QRSEL
+481 QKSEL

-514 STKPR
+514 STKTR
-519 LANEKGNALLVASS
+519 LSNEKGNALLVASS

-545 RTELRGKCAVI
+545 RTELKGKCAVI

-578 KEYIYKIYSDLL
+578 KEYIFKIYSDLL
-590 VNVSANANQTKTETY
+590 DKVGANGNQTKTETY
-605 EDNAKN
+605 EDNAKT

-642 IDKVMQDHTLFQAIC
+642 IDKFMQDHTLFQAIC

-672 VDYKNLFDNVSDA
+672 VDYKNLFDSVSDA

-691 ELDTETFTKEDCQV
+691 ELDTDTFTKEDCEV
-705 LLKDRLKIGRERL
+705 LLKDRLKMGRERL

-727 ICEPVAPPKGQLQ
+727 ICEPVAPPKGQLE

-745 CGNTEIETDLK
+745 CGNSEIETDLK
-756 EREAQRTALYKGT
+756 EREAQRTALYKST
-769 VAFIRA
+769 VALIRA
-775 YANMA
+775 YANIS
-780 ADMEEAGYNEK
+780 ADLEEVGYNEK
-791 EITHIQNRLDFYLKL
+791 EINHIEKRLDFYLKL
-806 REEIKK
+806 REEIRIH
-812 LSGETLDLKTYEADM
+812 SGETLDLKAYEADM
-827 RHLLDHYIQADE
+827 RHLIDNYIQAEE

-849 PLLDLIVNSGIA
+849 PLLDLIVNSGISD
-861 EAINS
+861 AIGT
-866 LPTGI
+866 LPQGI

-889 IIKDHLIDPAF
+889 IIRDHLIDPAF

-919 LSYADYLKKIAELT
+919 LSYSDYLTKIAELA
-933 KKVNDGKKED
+933 KKVNEGKKD
-943 VPRSLSSPAKVA
+943 NVPEILTTQSQRA
-955 LYNNLDNNVE
+955 LYNNLSNDVS
-965 LAMACDSAVLSYKQD
+965 LAMACDEAVRYSKQD
-980 GFRGDLIK
+980 NFRGDLVK
-988 ERNIKRALFG
+988 ERNIKKALYN
-998 VLNDDNEVER
+998 VLNDEVEVER
-1008 IFQIVVNQKEY
+1008 IFQIIVNQKEY

>member
-1 MISNIGQIERIS
+1 MNNIGQIERLS

-21 KEQLGYKYYGNWEE
+21 REQLGYTYYGYWEE

-43 ERYLG
+43 ESYLG
-48 SYLLKQGYTVTVFSK
+48 NYLLKQGYSLTVFSK
-63 AIYELKQVADSFGD
+63 AIYEFKQVADSFSD
-77 NLYLKNK
+77 DLYLKNK

-91 YGVKV
+91 YGIPV

-104 VTVQLIDW
+104 TTVHLIDW
-112 KNWANNDFAI
+112 KNWENNDFAI

-155 LVEITEGIRQ
+155 LVEISEGIRQ

-180 TIQLVMAGNDTQ
+180 TVQFVMAGSDTQ
-192 GLRYGTIQTKEKY
+192 GLKYGTIGTKEKY
-205 YLNWKED
+205 FLNWKED
-212 EQDNSEL
+212 ELDNSEL
-219 KVDKYIKKLC
+219 KVDKYLKKIC
-229 DKERLLDVIY
+229 NKVRFLDIIY
-239 NCVLYDAGVKKLPRP
+239 NCILFDAGVKKLPRP

-314 QIERVFNDSGEP
+314 QIERVFNDAGEP

-333 RELLQQLTQPLPRLL
+333 KELLQQLTQPLPRLL

-365 FVRELEENPVQTI
+365 FIKELEENPVQTI

-417 LKQDKKTTME
+417 LKQDKKTTLE

-441 VEDEVVKDLVYE
+441 VDDQVVKDLVYE

-481 QRSEL
+481 QKSEL

-514 STKPR
+514 STKTR
-519 LANEKGNALLVASS
+519 LSNEKGNALLVASS

-545 RTELRGKCAVI
+545 RTELKGKCAVI

-578 KEYIYKIYSDLL
+578 KEYIFKIYSDLL
-590 VNVSANANQTKTETY
+590 DKVGANGNQTKTETY
-605 EDNAKN
+605 EDNAKT

-642 IDKVMQDHTLFQAIC
+642 IDKFMQDHTLFQAIC

-672 VDYKNLFDNVSDA
+672 VDYKNLFDSVSDA

-691 ELDTETFTKEDCQV
+691 ELDTDTFTKEDCEV
-705 LLKDRLKIGRERL
+705 LLKDRLKMGRERL

-727 ICEPVAPPKGQLQ
+727 ICEPVAPPKGQLE

-745 CGNTEIETDLK
+745 CGNSEIETDLK
-756 EREAQRTALYKGT
+756 EREAQRTALYKST
-769 VAFIRA
+769 VALIRA
-775 YANMA
+775 YANIS
-780 ADMEEAGYNEK
+780 ADLEEVGYNEK
-791 EITHIQNRLDFYLKL
+791 EINHIEKRLDFYLKL
-806 REEIKK
+806 REEIRIH
-812 LSGETLDLKTYEADM
+812 SGETLDLKAYEADM
-827 RHLLDHYIQADE
+827 RHLIDNYIQAEE

-849 PLLDLIVNSGIA
+849 PLLDLIVNSGVSD
-861 EAINS
+861 AIGS
-866 LPTGI
+866 LPKGI

-889 IIKDHLIDPAF
+889 IIRDHLIDPAF

-919 LSYADYLKKIAELT
+919 LSYSDYLTKIAELA
-933 KKVNDGKKED
+933 KKVNEGKKD
-943 VPRSLSSPAKVA
+943 NVPEILTTQSQRA
-955 LYNNLDNNVE
+955 LYNNLSNDVS
-965 LAMACDSAVLSYKQD
+965 LAMACDEAVRYSKQD
-980 GFRGDLIK
+980 NFRGDLVK
-988 ERNIKRALFG
+988 ERNIKKALYN
-998 VLNDDNEVER
+998 VLNDEVEVER
-1008 IFQIVVNQKEY
+1008 IFQIIVNQKEY

>member
-1 MISNIGQIERIS
+1 MNNIGQIERLS

-21 KEQLGYKYYGNWEE
+21 KDQLGYTYFGNWEE
-35 REKNSNIE
+35 RDKNSNIE
-43 ERYLG
+43 ESHLG
-48 SYLLKQGYTVTVFSK
+48 SYLLKQGYSVTVFSK
-63 AIYELKQVADSFGD
+63 AIYELKQVTDSFSD
-77 NLYLKNK
+77 DLYVKNK

-91 YGVKV
+91 YGIPV

-104 VTVQLIDW
+104 TTVHLIDW
-112 KNWANNDFAI
+112 KNWENNDFAI

-155 LVEITEGIRQ
+155 LVEISEGIRQ
-165 NITNQQDSFIQSFFA
+165 NITNQQDSFIQSFFS
-180 TIQLVMAGNDTQ
+180 TVQFVMAGNDTQ
-192 GLRYGTIQTKEKY
+192 GLRYGTIGTKEKY
-205 YLNWKED
+205 FLNWKED
-212 EQDNSEL
+212 ELDNSEL
-219 KVDKYIKKLC
+219 KVDKYLKKIC
-229 DKERLLDVIY
+229 NKERFLDVIY
-239 NCVLYDAGVKKLPRP
+239 NCTLFDAGVKKLPRP

-288 MLAKWILENNANARV
+288 MLAKWILENNSNARV

-314 QIERVFNDSGEP
+314 QIERVFNDAGEP

-333 RELLQQLTQPLPRLL
+333 KELLQQLTQPIPRLL

-365 FVRELEENPVQTI
+365 FIKELEENPVQTI
-378 GELYVF
+378 GQLYVF

-417 LKQDKKTTME
+417 LKQDKKTTLE

-481 QRSEL
+481 QKSEL

-519 LANEKGNALLVASS
+519 LSNEKGNALLVASS

-545 RTELRGKCAVI
+545 RTELKGKCAVI

-578 KEYIYKIYSDLL
+578 KEYIFKIYSELL
-590 VNVSANANQTKTETY
+590 EKVAANGNQTKTETY
-605 EDNAKN
+605 EDNAKT

-642 IDKVMQDHTLFQAIC
+642 IDKFMQDHTLFQAIC

-672 VDYKNLFDNVSDA
+672 VDYKNLFDSVSDA

-691 ELDTETFTKEDCQV
+691 ELDTETFTKEDCEV
-705 LLKDRLKIGRERL
+705 LLKDRLKMGRERL

-727 ICEPVAPPKGQLQ
+727 ICEPVAPPKGQLE

-769 VAFIRA
+769 VALIRA
-775 YANMA
+775 YANIA
-780 ADMEEAGYNEK
+780 ADMVEAGYNEK
-791 EITHIQNRLDFYLKL
+791 EITHIEKRLDFYLKL
-806 REEIKK
+806 REEIRK

-827 RHLLDHYIQADE
+827 RHLIDHYIQAEE

-849 PLLDLIVNSGIA
+849 PLLDLIVNSGIS

-866 LPTGI
+866 LPSGI

-889 IIKDHLIDPAF
+889 IIRDHLIDPAF

-919 LSYADYLKKIAELT
+919 LSYSDYLKKIAQLA
-933 KKVNDGKKED
+933 KKVNEGKKD
-943 VPRSLSSPAKVA
+943 NVPKILTTQSQRA
-955 LYNNLDNNVE
+955 LYNNLSNDVD
-965 LAMACDSAVLSYKQD
+965 LAMACDEAVQYSKQD
-980 GFRGDLIK
+980 NFRGDLVK
-988 ERNIKRALFG
+988 ERNIKKALYN
-998 VLNDDNEVER
+998 VLNDEDEVER
-1008 IFQIVVNQKEY
+1008 IFQIIVNQKEY

>member
-1 MISNIGQIERIS
+1 MNNIGQIERLS

-21 KEQLGYKYYGNWEE
+21 REQLGYTYYGYWEE

-43 ERYLG
+43 ESYLG
-48 SYLLKQGYTVTVFSK
+48 NYLLKQGYSLTVFSK
-63 AIYELKQVADSFGD
+63 AIYEFKQVADSFSD
-77 NLYLKNK
+77 DLYLKNK

-91 YGVKV
+91 YGIPV

-104 VTVQLIDW
+104 TTVHLIDW
-112 KNWANNDFAI
+112 KNWENNDFAI

-155 LVEITEGIRQ
+155 LVEISEGIRQ

-180 TIQLVMAGNDTQ
+180 TVQFVMAGSDTQ
-192 GLRYGTIQTKEKY
+192 GLKYGTIGTKEKY
-205 YLNWKED
+205 FLNWKED
-212 EQDNSEL
+212 ELDNSEL
-219 KVDKYIKKLC
+219 KVDKYLKKIC
-229 DKERLLDVIY
+229 NKVRFLDIIY
-239 NCVLYDAGVKKLPRP
+239 NCILFDAGVKKLPRP

-314 QIERVFNDSGEP
+314 QIERVFNDAGEP

-333 RELLQQLTQPLPRLL
+333 KELLQQLTQPLPRLL

-365 FVRELEENPVQTI
+365 FIKELEENPVQTI

-417 LKQDKKTTME
+417 LKQDKKTTLE

-441 VEDEVVKDLVYE
+441 VDDQVVKDLVYE

-481 QRSEL
+481 QKSEL

-514 STKPR
+514 STKTR
-519 LANEKGNALLVASS
+519 LSNEKGNALLVASS

-545 RTELRGKCAVI
+545 RTELKGKCAVI

-578 KEYIYKIYSDLL
+578 KEYIFKIYSDLL
-590 VNVSANANQTKTETY
+590 DKVGANGNQTKTETY
-605 EDNAKN
+605 EDNAKT

-642 IDKVMQDHTLFQAIC
+642 IDKFMQDHTLFQAIC

-672 VDYKNLFDNVSDA
+672 VDYKNLFDSVSDA

-691 ELDTETFTKEDCQV
+691 ELDTDTFTKEDCEV
-705 LLKDRLKIGRERL
+705 LLKDRLKMGRERL

-727 ICEPVAPPKGQLQ
+727 ICEPVAPPKGQLE

-745 CGNTEIETDLK
+745 CGNSEIETDLK
-756 EREAQRTALYKGT
+756 EREAQRTALYKST
-769 VAFIRA
+769 VALIRA
-775 YANMA
+775 YANIS
-780 ADMEEAGYNEK
+780 ADLEEVGYNEK
-791 EITHIQNRLDFYLKL
+791 EINHIEKRLDFYLKL
-806 REEIKK
+806 REEIRIH
-812 LSGETLDLKTYEADM
+812 SGETLDLKAYEADM
-827 RHLLDHYIQADE
+827 RHLIDNYIQAEE

-849 PLLDLIVNSGIA
+849 PLLDLIVNSGISD
-861 EAINS
+861 AIGT
-866 LPTGI
+866 LPQGI

-889 IIKDHLIDPAF
+889 IIRDHLIDPAF

-919 LSYADYLKKIAELT
+919 LSYSDYLTKISELA
-933 KKVNDGKKED
+933 KKVNEGKKNN
-943 VPRSLSSPAKVA
+943 VPEILTTQSQRA
-955 LYNNLDNNVE
+955 LYNNLSNDVS
-965 LAMACDSAVLSYKQD
+965 LAMACDEAVRYSKQD
-980 GFRGDLIK
+980 NFRGDLVK
-988 ERNIKRALFG
+988 ERNIKKALYN
-998 VLNDDNEVER
+998 VLNDEVEVER
-1008 IFQIVVNQKEY
+1008 IFQIIVNQKDY

>member
-1 MISNIGQIERIS
+1 MNNIGQIERLS
-13 QNRIVKLF
+13 QNRIIKLF
-21 KEQLGYKYYGNWEE
+21 REQLGYSYYGYWEE

-43 ERYLG
+43 ESYLG
-48 SYLLKQGYTVTVFSK
+48 NYLLKQGYSPTVFSK
-63 AIYELKQVADSFGD
+63 AIYEFKQVADSFSD
-77 NLYLKNK
+77 DLYLKNK

-91 YGVKV
+91 YGIPV

-104 VTVQLIDW
+104 TTVHLIDW
-112 KNWANNDFAI
+112 KNWENNDFAI

-155 LVEITEGIRQ
+155 LVEISEGIRQ

-180 TIQLVMAGNDTQ
+180 TVQFVMAGNDTQ
-192 GLRYGTIQTKEKY
+192 GLRYGTIGTKEKY
-205 YLNWKED
+205 FLNWKED
-212 EQDNSEL
+212 ELDNSEL
-219 KVDKYIKKLC
+219 KVDKYLKKIC
-229 DKERLLDVIY
+229 NKERFLDVIY
-239 NCVLYDAGVKKLPRP
+239 NCILFDAGVKKLPRP

-314 QIERVFNDSGEP
+314 QIERVFNDAGEP

-333 RELLQQLTQPLPRLL
+333 KELLQQLTQPLPRLL

-365 FVRELEENPVQTI
+365 FIKELEENPVQTI

-417 LKQDKKTTME
+417 LKQDKKTTLE

-441 VEDEVVKDLVYE
+441 VDDQVVKDLVYE

-468 AWFEAKTRGLNDF
+468 AWFETKTRGLNDF
-481 QRSEL
+481 QKSEL

-519 LANEKGNALLVASS
+519 LSNEKGNALLVASS

-545 RTELRGKCAVI
+545 RTELKGKCAVI

-578 KEYIYKIYSDLL
+578 KEYIFKIYSDLL
-590 VNVSANANQTKTETY
+590 DKVGANGNQTKTETY
-605 EDNAKN
+605 EDNAKT

-642 IDKVMQDHTLFQAIC
+642 IDKFMQDHTLFQAIC

-672 VDYKNLFDNVSDA
+672 VDYKNLFDSVSDA

-691 ELDTETFTKEDCQV
+691 ELDTDTFTKEDCEV
-705 LLKDRLKIGRERL
+705 LLKDRLKMGRERL

-727 ICEPVAPPKGQLQ
+727 ICEPVAPPKGQLE

-745 CGNTEIETDLK
+745 CGNSEIETDLK

-769 VAFIRA
+769 VALIRA
-775 YANMA
+775 YANIS
-780 ADMEEAGYNEK
+780 ADMVEVGYNEK
-791 EITHIQNRLDFYLKL
+791 EINHIEKRLDFYLKL
-806 REEIKK
+806 REEIRIH
-812 LSGETLDLKTYEADM
+812 SGETLDLKAYEADM
-827 RHLLDHYIQADE
+827 RHLIDNYIQAEE
-839 SVVVSPFGDI
+839 SIVVSPFGDI
-849 PLLDLIVNSGIA
+849 PLLELIVNSGISD
-861 EAINS
+861 AIGT
-866 LPTGI
+866 LPQGI

-889 IIKDHLIDPAF
+889 IIRDHLIDPAF

-919 LSYADYLKKIAELT
+919 LSYSDYLKKIAELA
-933 KKVNDGKKED
+933 KKVNEGKKD
-943 VPRSLSSPAKVA
+943 NVPEILTTQSQRA
-955 LYNNLDNNVE
+955 LYNNLRNDVN
-965 LAMACDSAVLSYKQD
+965 LAMACDEAVQYSKQD
-980 GFRGDLIK
+980 NFRGDLVK
-988 ERNIKRALFG
+988 ERNIKKALYN
-998 VLNDDNEVER
+998 VLNDEVEVER
-1008 IFQIVVNQKEY
+1008 IFQIIVNQKEY

>member
-1 MISNIGQIERIS
+1 MNNIGQIERLS
-13 QNRIVKLF
+13 QNRIIKLF
-21 KEQLGYKYYGNWEE
+21 REQLGYTYYGNWEE

-43 ERYLG
+43 ESYLG
-48 SYLLKQGYTVTVFSK
+48 NYLLQQGYSLTVFSK
-63 AIYELKQVADSFGD
+63 AIYEFKQVADSFSD
-77 NLYLKNK
+77 DLYLKNK

-91 YGVKV
+91 YGIPV

-104 VTVQLIDW
+104 TTVHLIDW
-112 KNWANNDFAI
+112 KNWENNDFAI

-155 LVEITEGIRQ
+155 LVEISEGIRQ

-180 TIQLVMAGNDTQ
+180 TVQFVMAGNDTQ
-192 GLRYGTIQTKEKY
+192 GLRYGTIGTKEKY
-205 YLNWKED
+205 FLNWKED
-212 EQDNSEL
+212 ELDNSEL
-219 KVDKYIKKLC
+219 KVDKYLKKIC
-229 DKERLLDVIY
+229 NKERFLDVIY
-239 NCVLYDAGVKKLPRP
+239 NCILFDAGVKKLPRP

-314 QIERVFNDSGEP
+314 QIERVFNDAGEP

-333 RELLQQLTQPLPRLL
+333 KELLQQLTQPLPRLL

-365 FVRELEENPVQTI
+365 FIKELEENPVQTI

-417 LKQDKKTTME
+417 LKQDKKTTLE

-441 VEDEVVKDLVYE
+441 VDDQVVKDLVYE

-481 QRSEL
+481 QKSEL

-519 LANEKGNALLVASS
+519 LSNEKGNALLVASS

-545 RTELRGKCAVI
+545 RTELKGKCAVI

-578 KEYIYKIYSDLL
+578 KEYIFKIYSDLL
-590 VNVSANANQTKTETY
+590 DKVGANGNQTKTETY
-605 EDNAKN
+605 EDNAKT

-642 IDKVMQDHTLFQAIC
+642 IDKFMQDHTLFQAIC

-672 VDYKNLFDNVSDA
+672 VDYKNLFDSVSDA

-691 ELDTETFTKEDCQV
+691 ELDTDTFTKEDCEV
-705 LLKDRLKIGRERL
+705 LLKDRLKMGRERL

-727 ICEPVAPPKGQLQ
+727 ICEPVAPPKGQLE

-745 CGNTEIETDLK
+745 CGNSEIETDLK

-769 VAFIRA
+769 VSLIRA
-775 YANMA
+775 YANIS
-780 ADMEEAGYNEK
+780 ADMVEVGYNEK
-791 EITHIQNRLDFYLKL
+791 EINHIEKRLDFYLKL
-806 REEIKK
+806 REEIRIH
-812 LSGETLDLKTYEADM
+812 SGETLDLKAYEADM
-827 RHLLDHYIQADE
+827 RHLIDNYIQAEE

-849 PLLDLIVNSGIA
+849 PLLDLIVNSGISD
-861 EAINS
+861 AIGT
-866 LPTGI
+866 LPQGI

-889 IIKDHLIDPAF
+889 IIRDHLIDPAF

-919 LSYADYLKKIAELT
+919 LSYSDYLKKIAELA
-933 KKVNDGKKED
+933 KKVNEGKKD
-943 VPRSLSSPAKVA
+943 NVPEILTTQSQRA
-955 LYNNLDNNVE
+955 LYNNLRNDVN
-965 LAMACDSAVLSYKQD
+965 LAMACDEAVQYSKQD
-980 GFRGDLIK
+980 NFRGDLVK
-988 ERNIKRALFG
+988 ERNIKKALYN
-998 VLNDDNEVER
+998 VLNDEVEVER
-1008 IFQIVVNQKEY
+1008 IFQIIVNQKEY

>member
-1 MISNIGQIERIS
+1 MNNIGQIERET
-13 QNRIVKLF
+13 QNRIIKLF
-21 KEQLGYKYYGNWEE
+21 KEQLGYTYYGNWEE

-43 ERYLG
+43 ESYLG
-48 SYLLKQGYTVTVFSK
+48 NYLFNQGYSLTVFSK
-63 AIYELKQVADSFGD
+63 AIYEFKQVADNFSD
-77 NLYLKNK
+77 DLYVKNK

-91 YGVKV
+91 YGIHV

-104 VTVQLIDW
+104 TTVQLIDW
-112 KNWANNDFAI
+112 KNWENNDFAI
-122 AEEVTIKGNRDKRP
+122 AEEVTIKGNREKRP

-155 LVEITEGIRQ
+155 SVEISEGIRQ

-180 TIQLVMAGNDTQ
+180 TVQFVMAGSDTK
-192 GLRYGTIQTKEKY
+192 GLKYGTIGTKEKY
-205 YLNWKED
+205 FLNWKED
-212 EQDNSEL
+212 ELDNSEL
-219 KVDKYIKKLC
+219 KVDKYLKKIC
-229 DKERLLDVIY
+229 NKERFLDVIY
-239 NCVLYDAGVKKLPRP
+239 NCILFDAGVKKLPRP

-288 MLAKWILENNANARV
+288 MLAKWILENNAIARV

-314 QIERVFNDSGEP
+314 QIERVFNDAEEP

-333 RELLQQLTQPLPRLL
+333 KELLQQLTQPFPRLL

-365 FVRELEENPVQTI
+365 FIKELEENPVQTI

-417 LKQDKKTTME
+417 LKQDKKTTLE

-441 VEDEVVKDLVYE
+441 VDDQVVKDLVYE

-481 QRSEL
+481 QKSEL

-514 STKPR
+514 STKLR
-519 LANEKGNALLVASS
+519 LSNEKGNALLVASS

-545 RTELRGKCAVI
+545 RTELKGKCAVI

-578 KEYIYKIYSDLL
+578 KEYIFKIYSDLL
-590 VNVSANANQTKTETY
+590 DKVGANGNQTKTETY
-605 EDNAKN
+605 EDNSKT

-642 IDKVMQDHTLFQAIC
+642 IDKFMQDHTLFQAIC

-672 VDYKNLFDNVSDA
+672 VDYKNLFDSVSDA

-691 ELDTETFTKEDCQV
+691 ELDTDTFTKEDCEV
-705 LLKDRLKIGRERL
+705 LLKDRLKMGRERL

-727 ICEPVAPPKGQLQ
+727 ICEPVAPPKGQLE

-745 CGNTEIETDLK
+745 CGNSEIETDLK

-769 VAFIRA
+769 VALIRA
-775 YANMA
+775 YANIA

-791 EITHIQNRLDFYLKL
+791 EITHIEKRLDFYLKL
-806 REEIKK
+806 REEIRIH
-812 LSGETLDLKTYEADM
+812 SGETLDLKAYEADM
-827 RHLLDHYIQADE
+827 RHLIDNYIQAEE

-849 PLLDLIVNSGIA
+849 PLLDLIVNSGISD
-861 EAINS
+861 AIGT
-866 LPTGI
+866 LPQGI

-889 IIKDHLIDPAF
+889 IIRDHLIDPAF

-909 AIIHERKNQA
+909 AIIQERKNQA
-919 LSYADYLKKIAELT
+919 LSYSDYLTKIAELA
-933 KKVNDGKKED
+933 KKVNEGKKD
-943 VPRSLSSPAKVA
+943 NVPEILTTQSQRA
-955 LYNNLDNNVE
+955 LYNNLSNDVS
-965 LAMACDSAVLSYKQD
+965 LAMACDEAVRYSKQD
-980 GFRGDLIK
+980 NFRGDLVK
-988 ERNIKRALFG
+988 ERNIKKALYN
-998 VLNDDNEVER
+998 VLNDEVEVER
-1008 IFQIVVNQKEY
+1008 IFQIIVNQKEY

>member
-1 MISNIGQIERIS
+1 MNNIGQIERLS
-13 QNRIVKLF
+13 QNRIIKLF
-21 KEQLGYKYYGNWEE
+21 REQLGYTYYGYWEE

-43 ERYLG
+43 ESYLG
-48 SYLLKQGYTVTVFSK
+48 NYLLKQGYSLTVFSK
-63 AIYELKQVADSFGD
+63 AIYEFKQVADSFSD
-77 NLYLKNK
+77 DLYLKNK

-91 YGVKV
+91 YGIPV

-104 VTVQLIDW
+104 TTVHLIDW
-112 KNWANNDFAI
+112 KNWENNDFAI

-155 LVEITEGIRQ
+155 LVEISEGIRQ

-180 TIQLVMAGNDTQ
+180 TVQFVMAGNDTQ
-192 GLRYGTIQTKEKY
+192 GLRYGTIGTKEKY
-205 YLNWKED
+205 FLNWKED
-212 EQDNSEL
+212 ELDNSEL
-219 KVDKYIKKLC
+219 KVDKYLKKIC
-229 DKERLLDVIY
+229 NKERFLDVIY
-239 NCVLYDAGVKKLPRP
+239 NCILFDAGVKKLPRP

-288 MLAKWILENNANARV
+288 MLAKWILENNSNARV

-314 QIERVFNDSGEP
+314 QIERVFNDAGEP

-333 RELLQQLTQPLPRLL
+333 KELLQQLTQPLPRLL

-365 FVRELEENPVQTI
+365 FIKELEENPVQTI

-417 LKQDKKTTME
+417 LKQDKKTTLE

-441 VEDEVVKDLVYE
+441 VDDQVVKDLVYE

-481 QRSEL
+481 QKSEL

-519 LANEKGNALLVASS
+519 LSNEKGNALLVASS

-545 RTELRGKCAVI
+545 RTELKGKCAVI

-578 KEYIYKIYSDLL
+578 KEYIFKIYSDLL
-590 VNVSANANQTKTETY
+590 DKVGANGNQTKTETY
-605 EDNAKN
+605 EDNAKT

-642 IDKVMQDHTLFQAIC
+642 IDKFMQDHTLFQAIC

-672 VDYKNLFDNVSDA
+672 VDYKNLFDSVSDA

-691 ELDTETFTKEDCQV
+691 ELDTDTFTKEDCEV
-705 LLKDRLKIGRERL
+705 LLKDRLKMGRERL

-727 ICEPVAPPKGQLQ
+727 ICEPVAPPKGQLE

-745 CGNTEIETDLK
+745 CGNSEIETDLK

-769 VAFIRA
+769 VSLIRA
-775 YANMA
+775 YANIS
-780 ADMEEAGYNEK
+780 ADMVEVGYNEK
-791 EITHIQNRLDFYLKL
+791 EITHIEKRLDFYLKL
-806 REEIKK
+806 REEIRIH
-812 LSGETLDLKTYEADM
+812 SGETLDLKAYEADM
-827 RHLLDHYIQADE
+827 RHLIDNYIQAEE

-849 PLLDLIVNSGIA
+849 PLLDLIVNSGISD
-861 EAINS
+861 AIGT
-866 LPTGI
+866 LPQGI

-889 IIKDHLIDPAF
+889 IIRDHLIDPAF

-919 LSYADYLKKIAELT
+919 LSYSDYLKKIAELA
-933 KKVNDGKKED
+933 KKVNEGKKD
-943 VPRSLSSPAKVA
+943 NIPKILTTQSQRA
-955 LYNNLDNNVE
+955 LYNNLRNDVS
-965 LAMACDSAVLSYKQD
+965 LAMACDEAVQYSKQD
-980 GFRGDLIK
+980 NFRGDLVK
-988 ERNIKRALFG
+988 ERNIKKALYN
-998 VLNDDNEVER
+998 VLNDVDEVER
-1008 IFQIVVNQKEY
+1008 IFQIIVNQKEY

>member
-1 MISNIGQIERIS
+1 MNNIGQIERLS
-13 QNRIVKLF
+13 QNRIIKLF
-21 KEQLGYKYYGNWEE
+21 REQLGYTYYGYWEE

-43 ERYLG
+43 ESYLG
-48 SYLLKQGYTVTVFSK
+48 NYLLKQGYSLTVFSK
-63 AIYELKQVADSFGD
+63 AIYEFKQVADSFSD
-77 NLYLKNK
+77 DLYLKNK

-91 YGVKV
+91 YGIPV

-104 VTVQLIDW
+104 TTVHLIDW
-112 KNWANNDFAI
+112 KNWENNDFAI

-155 LVEITEGIRQ
+155 LVEISEGIRQ

-180 TIQLVMAGNDTQ
+180 TVQFVMAGNDTQ
-192 GLRYGTIQTKEKY
+192 GLRYGTIGTKEKY
-205 YLNWKED
+205 FLNWKED
-212 EQDNSEL
+212 ELDNSEL
-219 KVDKYIKKLC
+219 KVDKYLKKIC
-229 DKERLLDVIY
+229 NKDRFLDVIY
-239 NCVLYDAGVKKLPRP
+239 NCILFDAGVKKLPRP

-314 QIERVFNDSGEP
+314 QIERVFNDAGEP

-333 RELLQQLTQPLPRLL
+333 KELLQQLTQPLPRLL

-365 FVRELEENPVQTI
+365 FIKELEENPVQTI

-417 LKQDKKTTME
+417 LKQDKKTTLE

-441 VEDEVVKDLVYE
+441 VDDQVVKDLVYE

-481 QRSEL
+481 QKSEL

-514 STKPR
+514 STKTR
-519 LANEKGNALLVASS
+519 LSNEKGNALLVASS

-545 RTELRGKCAVI
+545 RTELKGKCAVI

-578 KEYIYKIYSDLL
+578 KEYIFKIYSDLL
-590 VNVSANANQTKTETY
+590 DKVGANGNQTKTETY
-605 EDNAKN
+605 EDNAKT

-642 IDKVMQDHTLFQAIC
+642 IDKFMQDHTLFQAIC

-672 VDYKNLFDNVSDA
+672 VDYKNLFDSVSDA

-691 ELDTETFTKEDCQV
+691 ELDTDTFTKEDCEV
-705 LLKDRLKIGRERL
+705 LLKDRLKMGRERL

-727 ICEPVAPPKGQLQ
+727 ICEPVAPPKGQLE

-745 CGNTEIETDLK
+745 CGNSEIETDLK
-756 EREAQRTALYKGT
+756 EREAQRTALYKST
-769 VAFIRA
+769 VALIRA
-775 YANMA
+775 YANIS
-780 ADMEEAGYNEK
+780 ADLEEVGYNEK
-791 EITHIQNRLDFYLKL
+791 EINHIEKRLDFYLKL
-806 REEIKK
+806 REEIRIH
-812 LSGETLDLKTYEADM
+812 SGETLDLKAYEADM
-827 RHLLDHYIQADE
+827 RHLIDNYIQAEE

-849 PLLDLIVNSGIA
+849 PLLDLIVNSGISD
-861 EAINS
+861 AIGT
-866 LPTGI
+866 LPQGI

-889 IIKDHLIDPAF
+889 IIRDHLIDPAF

-919 LSYADYLKKIAELT
+919 LIYSDYLTKIAELA
-933 KKVNDGKKED
+933 KKVNEGKKD
-943 VPRSLSSPAKVA
+943 NVPEILTTQSQRA
-955 LYNNLDNNVE
+955 LYNNLSNDVS
-965 LAMACDSAVLSYKQD
+965 LAMACDEAVRYSKQD
-980 GFRGDLIK
+980 NFRGDLVK
-988 ERNIKRALFG
+988 ERNIKKALYN
-998 VLNDDNEVER
+998 VLNDEVEVER
-1008 IFQIVVNQKEY
+1008 IFQIIVNQKEY

>member
-1 MISNIGQIERIS
+1 MNNIGQIERLS

-21 KEQLGYKYYGNWEE
+21 REQLGYTYYGYWEE

-43 ERYLG
+43 ESYLG
-48 SYLLKQGYTVTVFSK
+48 NYLLKQGYSLTVFSK
-63 AIYELKQVADSFGD
+63 AIYEFKQVADSFSD
-77 NLYLKNK
+77 DLYLKNK

-91 YGVKV
+91 YGIPV

-104 VTVQLIDW
+104 TTVHLIDW
-112 KNWANNDFAI
+112 KNWENNDFAI

-155 LVEITEGIRQ
+155 LVEISEGIRQ

-180 TIQLVMAGNDTQ
+180 TVQFVMAGSDTQ
-192 GLRYGTIQTKEKY
+192 GLKYGTIGTKEKY
-205 YLNWKED
+205 FLNWKED
-212 EQDNSEL
+212 ELDNSEL
-219 KVDKYIKKLC
+219 KVDKYLKKIC
-229 DKERLLDVIY
+229 NKERFLDIIY
-239 NCVLYDAGVKKLPRP
+239 NCILFDAGVKKLPRP

-314 QIERVFNDSGEP
+314 QIERVFNDAGEP

-333 RELLQQLTQPLPRLL
+333 KELLQQLTQPLPRLL

-365 FVRELEENPVQTI
+365 FIKELEENPVQTI

-417 LKQDKKTTME
+417 LKQDKKTTLE

-441 VEDEVVKDLVYE
+441 VDDQVVKDLVYE

-481 QRSEL
+481 QKSEL

-514 STKPR
+514 STKTR
-519 LANEKGNALLVASS
+519 LSNEKGNALLVASS

-545 RTELRGKCAVI
+545 RTELKGKCAVI

-578 KEYIYKIYSDLL
+578 KEYIFKIYSDLL
-590 VNVSANANQTKTETY
+590 DKVGANGNQTKTETY
-605 EDNAKN
+605 EDNAKT

-642 IDKVMQDHTLFQAIC
+642 IDKFMQDHTLFQAIC

-672 VDYKNLFDNVSDA
+672 VDYKNLFDSVSDA

-691 ELDTETFTKEDCQV
+691 ELDTDTFTKEDCEV
-705 LLKDRLKIGRERL
+705 LLKDRLKMGRERL

-727 ICEPVAPPKGQLQ
+727 ICEPVAPPKGQLE

-745 CGNTEIETDLK
+745 CGNSEIETDLK
-756 EREAQRTALYKGT
+756 EREAQRTALYKST
-769 VAFIRA
+769 VALIRA
-775 YANMA
+775 YANIS
-780 ADMEEAGYNEK
+780 ADLEEVGYNEK
-791 EITHIQNRLDFYLKL
+791 EINHIEKRLDFYLKL
-806 REEIKK
+806 REEIRIH
-812 LSGETLDLKTYEADM
+812 SGETLDLKAYEADM
-827 RHLLDHYIQADE
+827 RHLIDNYIQAEE

-849 PLLDLIVNSGIA
+849 PLLDLIVNSGISD
-861 EAINS
+861 AIGT
-866 LPTGI
+866 LPQGI

-889 IIKDHLIDPAF
+889 IIRDHLIDPAF

-919 LSYADYLKKIAELT
+919 LSYSDYLTKIAELA
-933 KKVNDGKKED
+933 KKVNEGKKD
-943 VPRSLSSPAKVA
+943 NVPEILTTQSQRA
-955 LYNNLDNNVE
+955 LYNNLSNDVS
-965 LAMACDSAVLSYKQD
+965 LAMACDEAVRYSKQD
-980 GFRGDLIK
+980 NFRGDLVK
-988 ERNIKRALFG
+988 ERNIKKALYN
-998 VLNDDNEVER
+998 VLNDEVEVER
-1008 IFQIVVNQKEY
+1008 IFQIIVNQKEY

>member
-1 MISNIGQIERIS
+1 MNNIGQIERLS

-21 KEQLGYKYYGNWEE
+21 REQLGYTYYGYWEE

-43 ERYLG
+43 ESYLG
-48 SYLLKQGYTVTVFSK
+48 NYLLKQGYSLTVFSK
-63 AIYELKQVADSFGD
+63 AIYEFKQVADSFSD
-77 NLYLKNK
+77 DLYLKNK

-91 YGVKV
+91 YGIPV

-104 VTVQLIDW
+104 TTVHLIDW
-112 KNWANNDFAI
+112 KNWENNDFAI

-155 LVEITEGIRQ
+155 LVEISEGIRQ

-180 TIQLVMAGNDTQ
+180 TVQFVMAGSDTQ
-192 GLRYGTIQTKEKY
+192 GLKYGTIGTKEKY
-205 YLNWKED
+205 FLNWKED
-212 EQDNSEL
+212 ELDNSEL
-219 KVDKYIKKLC
+219 KVDKYLKKIC
-229 DKERLLDVIY
+229 NKVRFLDIIY
-239 NCVLYDAGVKKLPRP
+239 NCILFDAGVKKLPRP

-314 QIERVFNDSGEP
+314 QIERVFNDAGEP

-333 RELLQQLTQPLPRLL
+333 KELLQQLTQPLPRLL

-365 FVRELEENPVQTI
+365 FIKELEENPVQTI

-417 LKQDKKTTME
+417 LKQDKKTTLE

-441 VEDEVVKDLVYE
+441 VDDQVVKDLVYE

-481 QRSEL
+481 QKSEL

-514 STKPR
+514 STKTR
-519 LANEKGNALLVASS
+519 LSNEKGNALLVASS

-545 RTELRGKCAVI
+545 RTELKGKCAVI

-578 KEYIYKIYSDLL
+578 KEYIFKIYSDLL
-590 VNVSANANQTKTETY
+590 DKVGANGNQTKTETY
-605 EDNAKN
+605 EDNAKT

-642 IDKVMQDHTLFQAIC
+642 IDKFMQDHTLFQAIC

-672 VDYKNLFDNVSDA
+672 VDYKNLFDSVSDA

-691 ELDTETFTKEDCQV
+691 ELDTDTFTKEDCEV
-705 LLKDRLKIGRERL
+705 LLKDRLKMGRERL

-727 ICEPVAPPKGQLQ
+727 ICEPVAPPKGQLE

-745 CGNTEIETDLK
+745 CGNSEIETDLK
-756 EREAQRTALYKGT
+756 EREAQRTALYKST
-769 VAFIRA
+769 VALIRA
-775 YANMA
+775 YANIS
-780 ADMEEAGYNEK
+780 ADLEEVGYNEK
-791 EITHIQNRLDFYLKL
+791 EINHIEKRLDFYLKL
-806 REEIKK
+806 REEIRIH
-812 LSGETLDLKTYEADM
+812 SGETLDLKAYEADM
-827 RHLLDHYIQADE
+827 RHLIDNYIQAEE

-849 PLLDLIVNSGIA
+849 PLLDLIVNSGISD
-861 EAINS
+861 AIGT
-866 LPTGI
+866 LPQGI

-889 IIKDHLIDPAF
+889 IIRDHLIDPAF

-919 LSYADYLKKIAELT
+919 LSYSDYLTKISELA
-933 KKVNDGKKED
+933 KKVNEGKKNN
-943 VPRSLSSPAKVA
+943 VPEILTTQSQRA
-955 LYNNLDNNVE
+955 LYNNLSNDVS
-965 LAMACDSAVLSYKQD
+965 LAMACDEAVRYSKQD
-980 GFRGDLIK
+980 NFRGDLVK
-988 ERNIKRALFG
+988 ERNIKKALYN
-998 VLNDDNEVER
+998 VLNDEVEVER
-1008 IFQIVVNQKEY
+1008 IFQIIVNQKEY

>member
-1 MISNIGQIERIS
+1 MNNIGQIERKT
-13 QNRIVKLF
+13 QNRIIKLF
-21 KEQLGYKYYGNWEE
+21 KEQLGYTYYGNWEE

-43 ERYLG
+43 ESYLG
-48 SYLLKQGYTVTVFSK
+48 NYLLKQGYSLTVFSK
-63 AIYELKQVADSFGD
+63 AIYELKQVADSFSD
-77 NLYLKNK
+77 DLYVKNK
-84 KIYAMLR
+84 KIYALLR
-91 YGVKV
+91 YGIKI
-96 KEDVGTNY
+96 KEDVGTNHI
-104 VTVQLIDW
+104 TVHLIDW
-112 KNWANNDFAI
+112 KNWENNDFAI
-122 AEEVTIKGNRDKRP
+122 AEEVTIKGNREKRP

-155 LVEITEGIRQ
+155 SVEISEGIRQ
-165 NITNQQDSFIQSFFA
+165 NITNQQDSFIQPFFA
-180 TIQLVMAGNDTQ
+180 TVQFVMAGSDTQ
-192 GLRYGTIQTKEKY
+192 GLKYGTIGTKEKY
-205 YLNWKED
+205 FLNWKED
-212 EQDNSEL
+212 ELDNSEL
-219 KVDKYIKKLC
+219 KVDKYLKKIC
-229 DKERLLDVIY
+229 NKERFLDIIY
-239 NCVLYDAGVKKLPRP
+239 NCILFDAGVKKLPRP

-314 QIERVFNDSGEP
+314 QIERVFNDAGEP

-333 RELLQQLTQPLPRLL
+333 KELLQQLTQPLPRLL

-365 FVRELEENPVQTI
+365 FIKELEENPVQTI

-417 LKQDKKTTME
+417 LKQDKKTTLE

-441 VEDEVVKDLVYE
+441 VDDQVVKDLVYE

-481 QRSEL
+481 QKSEL

-514 STKPR
+514 STKTR
-519 LANEKGNALLVASS
+519 LSNEKGNALLVASS

-545 RTELRGKCAVI
+545 RTELKGKCAVI

-578 KEYIYKIYSDLL
+578 KEYIFKIYSDLL
-590 VNVSANANQTKTETY
+590 DKVGANGNQTKTETY
-605 EDNAKN
+605 EDNAKT

-642 IDKVMQDHTLFQAIC
+642 IDKFMQDHTLFQAIC
-657 RVNRLDTDDKTFGYI
+657 RVNRLDTDDKTFGHI
-672 VDYKNLFDNVSDA
+672 VDYKNLFDSVSDA

-691 ELDTETFTKEDCQV
+691 ELDTDTFTKEDCEV
-705 LLKDRLKIGRERL
+705 LLKDRLKMGRERL

-727 ICEPVAPPKGQLQ
+727 ICEPVAPPKGQLE

-745 CGNTEIETDLK
+745 CGNSEIETDLK
-756 EREAQRTALYKGT
+756 EREAQRTALYKAT
-769 VAFIRA
+769 VALIRA
-775 YANMA
+775 YANIS
-780 ADMEEAGYNEK
+780 ADMVEVGYNEK
-791 EITHIQNRLDFYLKL
+791 EINHIEKRLDFYLKL
-806 REEIKK
+806 REEIRIH
-812 LSGETLDLKTYEADM
+812 SGETLDLKAYEADM
-827 RHLLDHYIQADE
+827 RHLIDNYIQAEE

-849 PLLDLIVNSGIA
+849 PLLDLIVNSGISD
-861 EAINS
+861 AIGT
-866 LPTGI
+866 LPQGI

-889 IIKDHLIDPAF
+889 IIRDHLIDPAF

-919 LSYADYLKKIAELT
+919 LSYSDYLTKIAELA
-933 KKVNDGKKED
+933 KKVNEGKKD
-943 VPRSLSSPAKVA
+943 NVPEILTTQSQRA
-955 LYNNLDNNVE
+955 LYNNLSNDVS
-965 LAMACDSAVLSYKQD
+965 LAMACDEAVRYSKQD
-980 GFRGDLIK
+980 NFRGDLVK
-988 ERNIKRALFG
+988 ERNIKKALYN
-998 VLNDDNEVER
+998 VLNDEVEVER
-1008 IFQIVVNQKEY
+1008 IFQIIVNQKEY

>member
-1 MISNIGQIERIS
+1 MNNIGQIERETQS
-13 QNRIVKLF
+13 RIIKLF
-21 KEQLGYKYYGNWEE
+21 KEQLGYTYYGNWEE

-43 ERYLG
+43 ESYLG
-48 SYLLKQGYTVTVFSK
+48 NYLFNQGYSLTVFSK
-63 AIYELKQVADSFGD
+63 AIYEFKQVADNFSD
-77 NLYLKNK
+77 DLYVKNK

-91 YGVKV
+91 YGIHV

-104 VTVQLIDW
+104 TTVQLIDW
-112 KNWANNDFAI
+112 KNWENNDFAI
-122 AEEVTIKGNRDKRP
+122 AEEVTIKGNREKRP

-155 LVEITEGIRQ
+155 LVEISEGIRQ

-180 TIQLVMAGNDTQ
+180 TVQFVMAGNDTQ
-192 GLRYGTIQTKEKY
+192 GLRYGTIGTKEKY
-205 YLNWKED
+205 FLNWKED
-212 EQDNSEL
+212 ELDNSEL
-219 KVDKYIKKLC
+219 KVDKYLKKIC
-229 DKERLLDVIY
+229 NKERFLDIIY
-239 NCVLYDAGVKKLPRP
+239 NCILFDAGVKKLPRP

-314 QIERVFNDSGEP
+314 QIERVFNDAGEP

-333 RELLQQLTQPLPRLL
+333 KELLQQLTQPLPRLL

-365 FVRELEENPVQTI
+365 FIKELEENPVQTI

-417 LKQDKKTTME
+417 LKQDKKTTLE

-441 VEDEVVKDLVYE
+441 VDDQVVKDLVYE

-481 QRSEL
+481 QKSEL

-519 LANEKGNALLVASS
+519 LSNEKGNALLVASS

-545 RTELRGKCAVI
+545 RTELKGKCAVI

-578 KEYIYKIYSDLL
+578 KEYIFKIYSDLL
-590 VNVSANANQTKTETY
+590 DKVGANGNQTKTETY
-605 EDNAKN
+605 EDNAKT

-642 IDKVMQDHTLFQAIC
+642 IDKFMQDHTLFQAIC

-672 VDYKNLFDNVSDA
+672 VDYKNLFDSVSDA

-691 ELDTETFTKEDCQV
+691 ELDTDTFTKEDCEV
-705 LLKDRLKIGRERL
+705 LLKDRLKMGRERL

-727 ICEPVAPPKGQLQ
+727 ICEPVAPPKGQLE

-745 CGNTEIETDLK
+745 CGNSEIETDLK

-769 VAFIRA
+769 VALIRA
-775 YANMA
+775 YANIS
-780 ADMEEAGYNEK
+780 ADLVEVGYNEK
-791 EITHIQNRLDFYLKL
+791 EINHIEKRLDFYLKL
-806 REEIKK
+806 REEIRIH
-812 LSGETLDLKTYEADM
+812 SGETLDLKAYEADM
-827 RHLLDHYIQADE
+827 RHLIDNYIQAEE

-849 PLLDLIVNSGIA
+849 PLLDLIVNSGISD
-861 EAINS
+861 AIGT
-866 LPTGI
+866 LPQGI

-889 IIKDHLIDPAF
+889 IIRDHLIDPAF

-909 AIIHERKNQA
+909 AIIQERKNQA
-919 LSYADYLKKIAELT
+919 LSYSDYLTKIAELA
-933 KKVNDGKKED
+933 KKVNEGKKD
-943 VPRSLSSPAKVA
+943 NVPEILTTQSQRA
-955 LYNNLDNNVE
+955 LYNNLSNDVS
-965 LAMACDSAVLSYKQD
+965 LAMACDEAVRYSKQD
-980 GFRGDLIK
+980 NFRGDLVK
-988 ERNIKRALFG
+988 ERNIKKALYN
-998 VLNDDNEVER
+998 VLNDEVEVER
-1008 IFQIVVNQKEY
+1008 IFQIIVNQKEY

>member
-1 MISNIGQIERIS
+1 MNNIGQIERLS
-13 QNRIVKLF
+13 QNRIIKLF
-21 KEQLGYKYYGNWEE
+21 REQLGYSYYGYWEE

-43 ERYLG
+43 ESYLG
-48 SYLLKQGYTVTVFSK
+48 NYLLKQGYSLTVFSK
-63 AIYELKQVADSFGD
+63 AIYEFKQVADSFSD
-77 NLYLKNK
+77 DLYLKNK

-91 YGVKV
+91 YGIPV

-104 VTVQLIDW
+104 TTVHLIDW
-112 KNWANNDFAI
+112 KNWENNDFAI

-155 LVEITEGIRQ
+155 LVEISEGIRQ

-180 TIQLVMAGNDTQ
+180 TVQFVMAGNDTQ
-192 GLRYGTIQTKEKY
+192 GLRYGTIGTKEKY
-205 YLNWKED
+205 FLNWKED
-212 EQDNSEL
+212 ELDNSEL
-219 KVDKYIKKLC
+219 KVDKYLKKIC
-229 DKERLLDVIY
+229 NKERFLDVIY
-239 NCVLYDAGVKKLPRP
+239 NCILFDAGVKKLPRP

-314 QIERVFNDSGEP
+314 QIERVFNDAGEP

-333 RELLQQLTQPLPRLL
+333 KELLQQLTQPLPRLL

-365 FVRELEENPVQTI
+365 FIKELEENPVQTI

-417 LKQDKKTTME
+417 LKQDKKTTLE

-441 VEDEVVKDLVYE
+441 VDDQVVKDLVYE

-481 QRSEL
+481 QKSEL

-519 LANEKGNALLVASS
+519 LSNEKGNALLVASS

-545 RTELRGKCAVI
+545 RTELKGKCAVI

-578 KEYIYKIYSDLL
+578 KEYIFKIYSDLL
-590 VNVSANANQTKTETY
+590 DKVGANGNQTKTETY
-605 EDNAKN
+605 EDNAKT

-642 IDKVMQDHTLFQAIC
+642 IDKFMQDHTLFQAIC

-672 VDYKNLFDNVSDA
+672 VDYKNLFDSVSDA

-691 ELDTETFTKEDCQV
+691 ELDTDTFTKEDCEV
-705 LLKDRLKIGRERL
+705 LLKDRLKMGRERL

-727 ICEPVAPPKGQLQ
+727 ICEPVAPPKGQLE

-745 CGNTEIETDLK
+745 CGNSEIETDLK

-769 VAFIRA
+769 VALIRA
-775 YANMA
+775 YANIA

-791 EITHIQNRLDFYLKL
+791 EITHIEKRLDFYLKL
-806 REEIKK
+806 REEIRIH
-812 LSGETLDLKTYEADM
+812 SGETLDLKAYEADM
-827 RHLLDHYIQADE
+827 RHLIDNYIQAEE

-849 PLLDLIVNSGIA
+849 PLLDLIVNSGISD
-861 EAINS
+861 AIGT
-866 LPTGI
+866 LPQGI

-889 IIKDHLIDPAF
+889 IIRDHLIDPAF

-919 LSYADYLKKIAELT
+919 LSYSDYLKKIAELA
-933 KKVNDGKKED
+933 KKVNEGKKD
-943 VPRSLSSPAKVA
+943 NVPEILTTQSQRA
-955 LYNNLDNNVE
+955 LYNNLRNDVN
-965 LAMACDSAVLSYKQD
+965 LAMACDEAVQYSKQD
-980 GFRGDLIK
+980 NFRGDLVK
-988 ERNIKRALFG
+988 ERNIKKALYN
-998 VLNDDNEVER
+998 VLNDEVEVER
-1008 IFQIVVNQKEY
+1008 IFQIIVNQKEY